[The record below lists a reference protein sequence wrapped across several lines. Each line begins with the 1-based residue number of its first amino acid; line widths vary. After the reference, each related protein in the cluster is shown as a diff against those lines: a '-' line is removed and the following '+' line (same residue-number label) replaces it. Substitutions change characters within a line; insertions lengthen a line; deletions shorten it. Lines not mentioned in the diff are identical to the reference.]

1 MGACCLTLGGLRD
14 WEGNSVLL
22 LSIQLSLHFTK
33 RSMKTSQQKQPGP
46 SCDSEVLQAKFGCY
60 MTRLE
65 ELSDEHEQQRVEKEA
80 TSLTDNLTMEGF
92 FDVCCMMFFSLCS

>member
-1 MGACCLTLGGLRD
+1 MLSDTWWFERLGGELRPFF
-14 WEGNSVLL
+14 
-22 LSIQLSLHFTK
+22 SIQLSLHFTK

-46 SCDSEVLQAKFGCY
+46 SFDSEVLQAKFGCY

-80 TSLTDNLTMEGF
+80 TLLTDNLTMEGF
-92 FDVCCMMFFSLCS
+92 SDVCCMMFFSLCS